1 MYLISNDP
9 LTAHCC
15 LGDVGADSLVHL
27 YLAVK
32 GVLER
37 YQSNADR
44 KPLCD
49 FRFMVAVDG
58 SRLSYSACDFS
69 FELLQHGRLVMVH
82 ISDESKAD
90 VPQCLK
96 PTYIKMEME
105 MRAMQNLGITAKD
118 FLSHYAKASSRD
130 DEPKVQVIELD
141 EFTFAAGAFYN
152 LFPACFLIIPDF
164 N

>member
-1 MYLISNDP
+1 VHLISNDP
-9 LTAHCC
+9 LPAHCC
-15 LGDVGADSLVHL
+15 LGDVGADSLVPL

-58 SRLSYSACDFS
+58 SRLSFSACDFS

-82 ISDESKAD
+82 ISDESKAN
-90 VPQCLK
+90 VPQCLQ
-96 PTYIKMEME
+96 PAYIKMEME
-105 MRAMQNLGITAKD
+105 MRAMQNGITAKD
-118 FLSHYAKASSRD
+118 FLPHFAQASSRD

-141 EFTFAAGAFYN
+141 GFTMLLA
-152 LFPACFLIIPDF
+152 LFTIYFLLIIPDF